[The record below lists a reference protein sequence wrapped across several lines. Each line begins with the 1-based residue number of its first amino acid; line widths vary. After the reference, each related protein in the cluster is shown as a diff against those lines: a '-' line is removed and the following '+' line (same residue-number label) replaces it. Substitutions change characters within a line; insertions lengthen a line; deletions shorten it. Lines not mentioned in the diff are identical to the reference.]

1 MIHQNSNASDLAS
14 MAIHATKA
22 QLLGIIRDAEEFLD
36 HTAICDVV
44 TKWGALPPYPS
55 CTCGMRLLMVR
66 VEDALANH
74 PERPESSDLPRRA
87 IKVVNTG
94 KDDGDDDGN

>member
-1 MIHQNSNASDLAS
+1 MTATTEQL
-14 MAIHATKA
+14 MA
-22 QLLGIIRDAEEFLD
+22 LLRDAVDYID
-36 HTAICDVV
+36 HSPTCDVIE
-44 TKWGALPPYPS
+44 KWSAIPPYPV
-55 CTCGMRLLMVR
+55 CTCGQRELMVR

-74 PERPESSDLPRRA
+74 PERPESSTCLPRRA

>member
-1 MIHQNSNASDLAS
+1 MT
-14 MAIHATKA
+14 ATTE
-22 QLLGIIRDAEEFLD
+22 QLLVLLRDAQEFID

-74 PERPESSDLPRRA
+74 PERPESSSKSLPRRA

>member
-1 MIHQNSNASDLAS
+1 MT
-14 MAIHATKA
+14 ATTE
-22 QLLGIIRDAEEFLD
+22 QLLVLLRDAQEFID
-36 HTAICDVV
+36 HTAICDVA
-44 TKWGALPPYPS
+44 TYRRLLEAWPPYPS

-66 VEDALANH
+66 IEDALANH
-74 PERPESSDLPRRA
+74 PERPESSTCLPRRA